1 MDDDRGIPLRV
12 LVLSADRLT
21 LGGLTAILEQETDV
35 LAVALEDPDQL
46 TREMVA
52 DADVLLWEPD
62 WDVLMNDLV
71 DDWAVVTEL
80 IEEGMPVVAI
90 LPNGDYDGY
99 FRQIGV
105 TGLLPRTVR
114 PRTLRAALHAAAA
127 GLIVTDPA
135 FVVSR
140 PLSFAPLRQEMPSAL
155 TPRELEVL
163 LLVAEGL
170 TNRAIGS
177 RLGISA
183 NTAKFHVQAVLAKL
197 GVSSRTEAVVQA
209 TRLGLLTL

>member
-1 MDDDRGIPLRV
+1 MDDYRGIPLRV
-12 LVLSADRLT
+12 LVFSADRLT
-21 LGGLTAILEQETDV
+21 LGGLTSILEQEADV
-35 LAVALEDPDQL
+35 LAVALEDSAQL
-46 TREMVA
+46 TRKMVA

-62 WDVLMNDLV
+62 WDARAADRV
-71 DDWAVVTEL
+71 DDWAVVTDL

-90 LPNGDYDGY
+90 LPNSVSDGY
-99 FRQIGV
+99 LRQIGV
-105 TGLLPRTVR
+105 TGLLARAVR
-114 PRTLRAALHAAAA
+114 PPTLRAALHAAAA

-135 FVVSR
+135 FAESR
-140 PLSFAPLRQEMPSAL
+140 PLSLAPPRQEMPPLL

-163 LLVAEGL
+163 TLVADGL